1 MKLPVRTAALWRAA
15 LAIAVVLSLGACA
28 SEFKPLEFP
37 PPVPLQDPEPGR
49 AVLYL
54 LRVPDD
60 PAAVT
65 VYLDRVP
72 VAVMPRD
79 THTVVHL
86 SPGRHEL
93 VAVATAD
100 PQRVVG
106 ENDFPMAIEMTA
118 GERRF
123 VYTTQPTHSTSS
135 LALVPG
141 GQQGSLPLPVARKSP
156 AGARAWRE
164 CNELDA
170 QGLLSISRPLA
181 PVRSSP

>member
-1 MKLPVRTAALWRAA
+1 MTFAVRTGALWRAA
-15 LAIAVVLSLGACA
+15 LAIAAVLNLGACA

-37 PPVPLQDPEPGR
+37 PPVPLLDPQPGR

-60 PAAVT
+60 SATVT
-65 VYLDRVP
+65 VYLDRVAL
-72 VAVMPRD
+72 AVMPRD
-79 THTVVHL
+79 THAVVQL
-86 SPGRHEL
+86 TPGRHEL
-93 VAVATAD
+93 VAVAGSNT
-100 PQRVVG
+100 QRAVG
-106 ENDFPMAIEMTA
+106 EDDLPMAIDLAA

-135 LALVPG
+135 VGLVLG
-141 GQQGSLPLPVARKSP
+141 GKQGSVALPVARKSP

-170 QGLLSISRPLA
+170 QGLLSISKPMA
-181 PVRSSP
+181 TVRDGR